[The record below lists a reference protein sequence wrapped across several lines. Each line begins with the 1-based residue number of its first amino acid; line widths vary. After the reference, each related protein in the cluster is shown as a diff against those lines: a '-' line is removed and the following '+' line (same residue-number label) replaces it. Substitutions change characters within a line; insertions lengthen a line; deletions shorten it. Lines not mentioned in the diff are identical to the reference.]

1 MRIFLVMFIFL
12 GLNNVLAQ
20 DKMSNEE
27 YVARFYPIAVRK
39 MQEYRIPASITL
51 AQGILES
58 GSGNS
63 NLALKANNHFGIKC
77 HSEWQGEGYYMD
89 DDEANECFRVYN
101 NPEQS
106 FADHSEFLT
115 TRARYKFLFEDYPV
129 DDYKSWAKGLKTA
142 GYATNPDY
150 PNLLISIIER
160 LNLAQYDKMGLV
172 EIKASPEMIAE
183 NTGELESKEWD
194 VILPKNAYY
203 TDDRSDVFIFN
214 KIRTVKSKGRQALA
228 IATEYDIDL
237 DLLMKYNDIKE
248 GYLFTPNQFVYLQPK
263 RKKGSEKT
271 HVVKAGETMWDISQL
286 YGIQMDKLYKK
297 NNMVFD
303 KQPKPGE
310 IVYLQS
316 SRDGAPSFYSYM
328 DVLLE
333 RKKLKEEQEAKE
345 KAAIDAQKVIEL
357 EELKKK
363 QAVLEAQ
370 IAAQKKQEEA
380 LKKEIE
386 EMKKQE
392 ALKKVEEDAAKKEK
406 QVFDAEQA
414 PPLKLTPLTPVV
426 DYDKFV
432 EPETEKAPVEQV
444 EIKENYEKVS
454 AKTYVVKPGDTLY
467 SLSNKFYITVEDLMQ
482 LNNLKDY
489 NLKVGQLLVV
499 SPE

>member
-1 MRIFLVMFIFL
+1 
-12 GLNNVLAQ
+12 
-20 DKMSNEE
+20 
-27 YVARFYPIAVRK
+27 
-39 MQEYRIPASITL
+39 
-51 AQGILES
+51 
-58 GSGNS
+58 
-63 NLALKANNHFGIKC
+63 
-77 HSEWQGEGYYMD
+77 
-89 DDEANECFRVYN
+89 
-101 NPEQS
+101 
-106 FADHSEFLT
+106 
-115 TRARYKFLFEDYPV
+115 
-129 DDYKSWAKGLKTA
+129 
-142 GYATNPDY
+142 
-150 PNLLISIIER
+150 
-160 LNLAQYDKMGLV
+160 
-172 EIKASPEMIAE
+172 
-183 NTGELESKEWD
+183 
-194 VILPKNAYY
+194 
-203 TDDRSDVFIFN
+203 
-214 KIRTVKSKGRQALA
+214 
-228 IATEYDIDL
+228 
-237 DLLMKYNDIKE
+237 IKE

-454 AKTYVVKPGDTLY
+454 AKTYMVKPGDTLY

>member
-1 MRIFLVMFIFL
+1 MRILLVIFIIL
-12 GLNNVLAQ
+12 GLNNLLAQ
-20 DKMSNEE
+20 DKMSNED
-27 YVARFYPIAVRK
+27 YVARFYPIAVKK

-63 NLALKANNHFGIKC
+63 NLAVKANNHFGIKC

-89 DDEANECFRVYN
+89 DDEANECFRVYK

-115 TRARYKFLFEDYPV
+115 TRARYKFLFEDYKV
-129 DDYKSWAKGLKTA
+129 DDYKSWAKGLKAA

-160 LNLAQYDKMGLV
+160 LNLAQYDKMGLI
-172 EIKASPEMIAE
+172 EIKSSPELLAE
-183 NTGELESKEWD
+183 NSDDLESKDWD

-263 RKKGSEKT
+263 RKKGTEKT
-271 HVVKAGETMWDISQL
+271 HVVRAGETMWDISQL

-310 IVYLQS
+310 IIYLQS

-345 KAAIDAQKVIEL
+345 QAVIDAQKAIEL
-357 EELKKK
+357 EALKKK
-363 QAVLEAQ
+363 QEVLEAQ

-386 EMKKQE
+386 EMKKQD
-392 ALKKVEEDAAKKEK
+392 ALKKIQEDAEQKEK
-406 QVFDAEQA
+406 QVYDAEQP
-414 PPLKLTPLTPVV
+414 PPLKVTP
-426 DYDKFV
+426 F
-432 EPETEKAPVEQV
+432 EPIKDFKEFEELEGEKAPVEEV
-444 EIKENYEKVS
+444 EAKENYEKVS
-454 AKTYVVKPGDTLY
+454 PTTYVVKPGDTLY
-467 SLSNKFYITVEDLMQ
+467 SLSNKFYITVEELME
-482 LNNLKDY
+482 LNKLKDY

-499 SPE
+499 SPK